1 MNRIFR
7 WNQRQG
13 PLHLLVVSTQLTSA
27 QAHGLGVTRSSKI
40 EESKDCCNLCT
51 LVVATL
57 LRCGILT
64 YFFFSFFFFFF
75 FFFVPFLIS
84 WLLNSQEMR
93 NVGDVQPR
101 LILPKKKIRK
111 NKREKMSDSKFQT
124 SGDDSS
130 SLSPPICWIA
140 CLRSIIFLVS
150 V

>member
-64 YFFFSFFFFFF
+64 LFFFFFF
-75 FFFVPFLIS
+75 FFRLFLFS

-101 LILPKKKIRK
+101 LILPKKKIAK
-111 NKREKMSDSKFQT
+111 I
-124 SGDDSS
+124 SGKKCQI
-130 SLSPPICWIA
+130 LSFKPPEMIHHHHHRRFVG
-140 CLRSIIFLVS
+140 LRVYDPSFFL
-150 V
+150 